1 MSSVNSAPVAGGDDG
16 IRGVRIKIMAFLLT
30 TPLADLLPFASPSL
44 DPQIIER
51 EMATL
56 RLSYGSEALLISTSQ
71 ALKDCEAGALQN
83 KVVLVT
89 GGSKG
94 FGREYAVRAA
104 GFGAKVVIGARG
116 AEGVEEVVK
125 KIRKAG
131 GQATGLSTD
140 VSLWEAQL
148 ALFKHG
154 LETYGSIDVV
164 VANAG
169 IFEGGLLLE
178 DKVTEN
184 GKLAKPDVSTIE
196 INVLGSIYTSK
207 LAFHYLSQHSTHS
220 HKALIILGSL
230 TSYIPSPGCPL
241 YVTSKHALLG
251 LQRSLALESEGK
263 GIRCATPSESPAF
276 QLY

>member
-1 MSSVNSAPVAGGDDG
+1 MSSADSAPVAGGDDG

-56 RLSYGSEALLISTSQ
+56 RLSYGSEALPISTSQ

-125 KIRKAG
+125 EIRKAG
-131 GQATGLSTD
+131 G
-140 VSLWEAQL
+140 
-148 ALFKHG
+148 
-154 LETYGSIDVV
+154 
-164 VANAG
+164 
-169 IFEGGLLLE
+169 
-178 DKVTEN
+178 
-184 GKLAKPDVSTIE
+184 
-196 INVLGSIYTSK
+196 
-207 LAFHYLSQHSTHS
+207 
-220 HKALIILGSL
+220 
-230 TSYIPSPGCPL
+230 
-241 YVTSKHALLG
+241 
-251 LQRSLALESEGK
+251 
-263 GIRCATPSESPAF
+263 
-276 QLY
+276 